1 MSRLSHWFTIGILV
15 AAVPLVS
22 GCGTVPTDPEGTFER
37 VSGGTLRVGVS
48 ISSPWTEQI
57 ADDDFAGTEV
67 ELVERFAA
75 ELDAEI
81 QWTAAGE
88 EALIRRLEH
97 DELDLVIGGLT
108 DQTPWIDKAAITRP
122 YAETSDEHGTRKHVM
137 AVQMGENRFLVELE
151 TFLLE
156 GEERSS

>member
-1 MSRLSHWFTIGILV
+1 MSRLHHRIAAAIIM
-15 AAVPLVS
+15 AAVPLLT
-22 GCGTVPTDPEGTFER
+22 GCGTIPTDPDGTFDR

-48 ISSPWTEQI
+48 LNSPWTEQVTE
-57 ADDDFAGTEV
+57 DQFEGTEV
-67 ELVERFAA
+67 ALVERFAD

-81 QWTAAGE
+81 QWTMAGE

-97 DELDLVIGGLT
+97 DQLDLVIGGLT

-137 AVQMGENRFLVELE
+137 AVPMGENRFLVELE
-151 TFLLE
+151 TFLLD
-156 GEERSS
+156 GEEGS